1 MCAPNWLTSS
11 LLQRME
17 PSKFGRAMKKLEL
30 TTVTLVKVKSQCRLC
45 RRLTLGYRENM
56 KIETHCK
63 MPAYD

>member
-30 TTVTLVKVKSQCRLC
+30 TTVTLVKIRAGQESLHTVQMIDVRLS
-45 RRLTLGYRENM
+45 
-56 KIETHCK
+56 
-63 MPAYD
+63 